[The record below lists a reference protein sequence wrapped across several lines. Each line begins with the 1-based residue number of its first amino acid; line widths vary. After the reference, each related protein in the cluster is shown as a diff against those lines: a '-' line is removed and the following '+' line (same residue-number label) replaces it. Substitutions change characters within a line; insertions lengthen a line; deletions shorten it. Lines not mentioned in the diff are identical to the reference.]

1 MTIRDLTTDVTED
14 VTGDV
19 TGHVTGDVIGDAT
32 VKKHEFLTRFSELN
46 AHIEAALAS
55 QDFDRAMRIDSARRD
70 ILREFTATADPDGD
84 KMFFAALEQCA
95 ADNAR
100 TITRMTTEMS
110 AVQRRTGQQVRGLS
124 RYGTQQR

>member
-1 MTIRDLTTDVTED
+1 MTATDLTKDL
-14 VTGDV
+14 TGDL
-19 TGHVTGDVIGDAT
+19 TGDAKM
-32 VKKHEFLTRFSELN
+32 KKQEFLAQFSELN
-46 AHIEAALAS
+46 AHIEAALTA

-70 ILREFTATADPDGD
+70 ILREFAATADPDGD
-84 KMFFAALEQCA
+84 KVFFAALEQCA

-124 RYGTQQR
+124 GYGTQQR